1 MDAIAR
7 QAAKERLTNSNDE
20 KEPHVEQSRIV

>member
-7 QAAKERLTNSNDE
+7 QAAKERLNNLGDE
-20 KEPHVEQSRIV
+20 KEPHIEQSHVV